1 MLGPVHKVDWVWDSA
16 TECRRKPQWHAL
28 IPPARLYRE
37 RLFDLAGS
45 REFDI
50 VRKAQRFTQGELEDY
65 YVDVVE
71 RQVEEQLGHP
81 LRTKD
86 SIFREFDLLMWQ
98 IHELTTCAQS
108 GSPPPWNSRPLPETS
123 HTG

>member
-1 MLGPVHKVDWVWDSA
+1 MLGPVHKIDWVWDSA
-16 TECRRKPQWHAL
+16 TERRRKPQWHAL
-28 IPPARLYRE
+28 IPPTRLHRE

-45 REFDI
+45 QEFDI
-50 VRKAQRFTQGELEDY
+50 VRKAQEFTQVELEDY

-86 SIFREFDLLMWQ
+86 SIFRE
-98 IHELTTCAQS
+98 
-108 GSPPPWNSRPLPETS
+108 
-123 HTG
+123 